1 MKKNII
7 ISILLAILS
16 FLPNA
21 CRIEPK
27 IYDLFDGNS
36 NYVVDIDYASTFG
49 IKENDSTLIYE
60 RYGINDTISLSIP
73 KSILP
78 LKNVL
83 VMSSSVLG
91 YFDELDAFDNI
102 KGIYNSNWVYSPEI
116 HKRILDKKI
125 EDLGNSGTINLEQ
138 ILIQKPEA
146 IITFSVPNQAK
157 ILENAS
163 KEGVYIIY
171 IDEFLEKTPLGKAE
185 YIKFFGKL
193 FNKEDLADNKFQI
206 IEENYNDA
214 KKLASK
220 IMIQP
225 IIFSNIM
232 RGDIW
237 YMPGGRSFAAQYI
250 YDAGG
255 NYLWGDNEN
264 TNSLQLNFEQV
275 LEKAQVADFWINTSD
290 FTTLK
295 QLQNSY
301 PNHELFNAFQN
312 KNVYSHSKRVNEN
325 GANDYFETGNV
336 RPDLVLKDLI
346 KIIHPSLYSEY
357 QMYFY
362 QKLK

>member
-7 ISILLAILS
+7 ISILLAILF

-27 IYDLFDGNS
+27 IDDLFDDNS
-36 NYVVDIDYASTFG
+36 NDVIDLDYASSFG
-49 IKENDSTLIYE
+49 IQENDSTLIYE

-91 YFDELDAFDNI
+91 YFDELEAFDNI

-116 HKRILDKKI
+116 HKRIHDKKI

-138 ILIQKPEA
+138 ILIQKPDA

-157 ILENAS
+157 ILESAS
-163 KEGVYIIY
+163 KEGVYVIY

-185 YIKFFGKL
+185 YIKLFGKL
-193 FNKEDLADNKFQI
+193 FDKEDLAENKFWT
-206 IEENYNDA
+206 IEDNYKESKD
-214 KKLASK
+214 LASE

-225 IIFSNIM
+225 LVFNNIM

-255 NYLWGDNEN
+255 NYLWGENEK

-275 LEKAQVADFWINTSD
+275 LERAQGADFWINASD

-301 PNHELFNAFQN
+301 PNHELFDAFQN
-312 KNVYSHSKRVNEN
+312 ENVYSHSKRINEN

-346 KIIHPSLYSEY
+346 KIIHPSVYPKY
-357 QMYFY
+357 QLYFY